1 MINVSNQKLPRND
14 DFGKGIINNEEYMCP
29 IYFSNHDWGGVVR
42 EIENFTNLYFDFNV
56 RSTLLNGKPY
66 FASSDVLKCLNMD
79 TKNTSTVVMRAIDDL
94 LHSEYAQLQ
103 NSTARGN
110 ETPLQSVRGSEYQQE
125 FLPPLQTVRGVEYQ
139 ENQDFNRFESEL
151 YFYINLKVQ
160 HYNRYGITNNT
171 QYVRTMFIS
180 EPVLYTLIF
189 RSNKQEAVNLRAW
202 LSIEVL
208 PKMRSIGRERTDQA
222 LSILDNLAAQ
232 GKLDDI
238 LALLQHIT
246 DNAVSKEE
254 VFSHANNILNVI
266 GNCTKS
272 IIQNQ
277 YNTENDILQNQF
289 YTTNDIIQR
298 EDAIY
303 NQTVKTASGLN
314 SIFG

>member
-79 TKNTSTVVMRAIDDL
+79 TNNSRSVVMKAINDL
-94 LHSEYAQLQ
+94 VQSEYA
-103 NSTARGN
+103 N
-110 ETPLQSVRGSEYQQE
+110 LQSQPNQE
-125 FLPPLQTVRGVEYQ
+125 NEDPLQTTRGARYQ
-139 ENQDFNRFESEL
+139 ENQWFNRFENEL
-151 YFYINLKVQ
+151 YFYINLRVST
-160 HYNRYGITNNT
+160 YNQYGPCGFRT
-171 QYVRTMFIS
+171 VRTMFIS

-232 GKLDDI
+232 GKLDTI
-238 LALLQHIT
+238 LALLQQIS

-272 IIQNQ
+272 IVQNQ
-277 YNTENDILQNQF
+277 YNMENDLLQNQF
-289 YTTNDIIQR
+289 YTTNDIVQR
-298 EDAIY
+298 ENNIY
-303 NQTVKTASGLN
+303 DQTVKTASALN
-314 SIFG
+314 AMFG